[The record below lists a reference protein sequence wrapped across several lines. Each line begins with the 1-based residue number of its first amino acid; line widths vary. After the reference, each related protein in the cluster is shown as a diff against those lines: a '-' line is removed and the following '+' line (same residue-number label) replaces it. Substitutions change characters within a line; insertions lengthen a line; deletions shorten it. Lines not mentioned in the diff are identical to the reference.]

1 MNQKTESSRN
11 ESNPSESPKHPLRRG
26 RRWMLA
32 GMAAIAVGV
41 LSVAGISHADGAPG
55 WQGRHHHMGMAQM
68 DPEMAA
74 KRIDHMINRLLA
86 DGTAEQKAAVTAI
99 AKAAMNDLQPLRAQ
113 HRAARE
119 QGLQLLTAP
128 TIDRAALE
136 QLRVSQLQLADQ
148 ASKRISQ
155 ALADASEV
163 LTPEQR
169 VRLAEHIKQ
178 RMAHKSQP

>member
-1 MNQKTESSRN
+1 MNQKAEPSRN
-11 ESNPSESPKHPLRRG
+11 ESNPSESPKHPLRLS
-26 RRWMLA
+26 RRWVLA
-32 GMAAIAVGV
+32 GMAAIAVSV
-41 LSVAGISHADGAPG
+41 LSIAGISYAGDAPG
-55 WQGRHHHMGMAQM
+55 WQGHRHHMGMAQM

-86 DGTAEQKAAVTAI
+86 DGTAEQKAAVAAI

-119 QGLQLLTAP
+119 QGLNLLTAP

-136 QLRVSQLQLADQ
+136 QLRVSQMQLADQ

-155 ALADASEV
+155 ALADAAEV

-169 VRLAEHIKQ
+169 AKLAERVKQ
-178 RMAHKSQP
+178 RMAHKGQP

>member
-1 MNQKTESSRN
+1 MNQKAEPSRN
-11 ESNPSESPKHPLRRG
+11 ESNPSESPKHPLRLS
-26 RRWMLA
+26 RRWVLA
-32 GMAAIAVGV
+32 GMAAIAVSV
-41 LSVAGISHADGAPG
+41 LSIAGISHADGAPG
-55 WQGRHHHMGMAQM
+55 WQGHHHMGMAQM

-86 DGTAEQKAAVTAI
+86 DGTAEQKAAVAAI

-119 QGLQLLTAP
+119 QGLNLLTAP

-136 QLRVSQLQLADQ
+136 QLRVSQMQLADQ

-155 ALADASEV
+155 ALADAAEV

-169 VRLAEHIKQ
+169 AKLAERVKQ
-178 RMAHKSQP
+178 RMAHKGQP